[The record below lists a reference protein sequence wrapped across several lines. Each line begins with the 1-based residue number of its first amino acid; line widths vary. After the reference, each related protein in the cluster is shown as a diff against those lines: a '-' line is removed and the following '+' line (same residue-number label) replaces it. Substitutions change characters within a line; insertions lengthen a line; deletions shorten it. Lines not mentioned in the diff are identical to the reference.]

1 MATEVNG
8 FDDNDTRRISDTV
21 AIVLGTQSAQGSI
34 DRSSDVQ
41 LPVIVQPVDT
51 LRALEKFMTS
61 TFDVTLWTLSG
72 DEFEDL
78 KTAEPVRLITN
89 GKQIALPVAGVGL
102 CVVDPEFWA
111 VNIGTLLPAT
121 HPLTGHR
128 TGRAAVLELND
139 EGDLIITDKRL
150 DFIRRDASGDIEDG
164 TLITLGYVSGS
175 LTIKWADCQPHE
187 DLEGL
192 EADPEPEDEE

>member
-1 MATEVNG
+1 MTTEVNG

-21 AIVLGTQSAQGSI
+21 AIVLGTQSAQGSVS
-34 DRSSDVQ
+34 RQSDVQ

-51 LRALEKFMTS
+51 LRSLAKWMTS
-61 TFDVTLWTLSG
+61 QFDVTIHTIDG
-72 DEFEDL
+72 DEWKDE
-78 KTAEPVRLITN
+78 KTASPIRLVTN

-102 CVVDPEFWA
+102 CVVDSEFWA

-128 TGRAAVLELND
+128 VGRAAVLELNS
-139 EGDLIITDKRL
+139 EGDLEITDDRL
-150 DFIRRDASGDIEDG
+150 DFIRRDASGEIEDG
-164 TLITLGYVSGS
+164 TLITLGHVSGS
-175 LTIKWADCQPHE
+175 LTIKWADCTSHE

-192 EADPEPEDEE
+192 EANPEPEDEE

>member
-1 MATEVNG
+1 MTDVFGYSET
-8 FDDNDTRRISDTV
+8 DTRRISETV
-21 AIVLGTQSAQGSI
+21 SRVLGTQSTDTQPP
-34 DRSSDVQ
+34 RSSDVA
-41 LPVIVQPVDT
+41 LPVIVQPVDV
-51 LRALEKFMTS
+51 LRSLEKFMTS
-61 TFDVTLWTLSG
+61 TFDVTLWTMSG
-72 DEFEDL
+72 EEFEDL
-78 KTAEPVRLITN
+78 KTAEPVRLVTN

-111 VNIGTLLPAT
+111 INIGTLLPAT

-192 EADPEPEDEE
+192 EANPEPEEDT